1 MHSQADKEYISN
13 SVTRALQEDIGSG
26 DVTAALIPA
35 DHISQA
41 RVITREPIVLCGCE
55 WFEQTLQEIDETIAI
70 HWHYQDG
77 DIIAKNEMLC
87 TLQGNSRNLLSG
99 ERTALN
105 FLQTLSGVATLSRRY
120 ADQVSDTKTQILDT
134 RKTIPGL
141 RLELKYA
148 VKTGGCKNHRTG
160 LYDGILIKENHIQAA
175 GGIVKAIQQAQKLKT
190 GLFIEV
196 EVESLD
202 ELRIA
207 IDNGAERLL
216 LDNFS
221 LAQLEDAVKINDN
234 KASLEASGGITLE
247 NISAVAATGVDW
259 ISTGSLTKNIQAVD
273 LSMLFE

>member
-1 MHSQADKEYISN
+1 MPPVDKEYVLS
-13 SVTRALQEDIGSG
+13 SVTRALREDIGSG

-41 RVITREPIVLCGCE
+41 KVISREPMVLCGCE
-55 WFEQTLQEIDETIAI
+55 WFEQTLWQIDKDIAI
-70 HWHYQDG
+70 HWYHQDG
-77 DIIAKNEMLC
+77 EDIEKDGILC
-87 TLQGNSRNLLSG
+87 TLQGNSRNLLTA

-105 FLQTLSGVATLSRRY
+105 FLQTLSGVATLSRHY
-120 ADQVSDTKTQILDT
+120 ATQVSNTKTQILDT

-175 GGIVKAIQQAQKLKT
+175 GGIANAIQQAQKLNT
-190 GLFIEV
+190 GLFIEI
-196 EVESLD
+196 EVESLG

-207 IDNGAERLL
+207 IDNGADRLL

-234 KASLEASGGITLE
+234 RASLEASGGITLK